1 MDTLSTSTPR
11 SGWPLAA
18 VILGLALSTLSGCR
32 SVFSSDHQPLTLYS
46 EQTEIELGAKA
57 YAEVLQTEPK
67 SQNAHLA
74 EMVKRVGRRISAVSE
89 RDYFQWEFTLLA
101 APTQNAFCLP
111 GGKVAIYEG
120 ILPICENEAGLA
132 VVMSHEIAHAIQRHG
147 GERMSSE
154 TVVEGGG
161 WILDRFFQNRES
173 ERVALIKTAYGLGS
187 KYGVMLPFSRSQE
200 SEADSIGLNL
210 MARAGY
216 DPSEAPRFWS
226 RFGQN
231 SGSKLPELLSTHPSD
246 QHRSAELANL
256 VPRAMA
262 VYQGV
267 PQRHGLGEQIPMP
280 PIAGATQTAFLPAS
294 AAPSM
299 GVVTT
304 KTEMAPAVTA
314 AVAVLASPPVEA
326 VSTASP
332 TIAAPAATLPSSS
345 PVEAVPG
352 AASLAPVGPDSL
364 LTDAPEWKAAPSS
377 PAISALTIAPAPV
390 VYTGPLRTGGQTAPA
405 SVPLWELD
413 RPVIDEPAI
422 QPASAEEPLATPA
435 AIVFPEAVPLIDS
448 PREMPASEEIPA
460 DDWTAHEEPSPVAP

>member
-1 MDTLSTSTPR
+1 MDTTSIFTPR
-11 SGWPLAA
+11 CGWPLAA

-32 SVFSSDHQPLTLYS
+32 SVFSSGDQPLTLFS

-74 EMVKRVGRRISAVSE
+74 EMVKRVGRRIAAVSE

-154 TVVEGGG
+154 TIVEGGG
-161 WILDRFFQNRES
+161 WVLDRFFQNRES
-173 ERVALIKTAYGLGS
+173 ERVTLIKTAYGLGS

-246 QHRSAELANL
+246 PHRSAELANL

-280 PIAGATQTAFLPAS
+280 PIAGATQTALLPAS
-294 AAPSM
+294 APPST
-299 GVVTT
+299 GVVAT
-304 KTEMAPAVTA
+304 KTAVTPAVA
-314 AVAVLASPPVEA
+314 ASASLPVVAVPTVSPA
-326 VSTASP
+326 
-332 TIAAPAATLPSSS
+332 IAAPAAAPTSSLS
-345 PVEAVPG
+345 VEAVPVT
-352 AASLAPVGPDSL
+352 ASPAPIGPDSL

-377 PAISALTIAPAPV
+377 PAISALTVAPAPV
-390 VYTGPLRTGGQTAPA
+390 VYTGPLRMGDQTAPA
-405 SVPLWELD
+405 SIPLWELD
-413 RPVIDEPAI
+413 RPVIDEPVI
-422 QPASAEEPLATPA
+422 QPVSAEEPSAPSA
-435 AIVFPEAVPLIDS
+435 AIVFPEAVPPADS
-448 PREMPASEEIPA
+448 PRETPASGEIPA
-460 DDWTAHEEPSPVAP
+460 DDWTAHEEPSPEAP